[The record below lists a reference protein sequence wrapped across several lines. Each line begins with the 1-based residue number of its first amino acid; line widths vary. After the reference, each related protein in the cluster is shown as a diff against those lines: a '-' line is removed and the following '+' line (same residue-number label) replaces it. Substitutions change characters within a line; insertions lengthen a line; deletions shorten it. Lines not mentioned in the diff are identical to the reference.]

1 LPDTYLQKKYAS
13 QGFCEFPNDGEQGKL
28 RNYADCVGRPR
39 LMTKPRLTGREVQ
52 CLEWVSKGKTS
63 WETGL
68 ILGLTER
75 TVNFHLRNACTKLKV
90 YGRQAGVAQALRLG
104 LLDASY
110 RSEHPERTT
119 QPNGAP
125 TIA

>member
-1 LPDTYLQKKYAS
+1 
-13 QGFCEFPNDGEQGKL
+13 
-28 RNYADCVGRPR
+28 
-39 LMTKPRLTGREVQ
+39 MQ

-75 TVNFHLRNACTKLKV
+75 TVNFHLRNACAKLKV

-104 LLDASY
+104 LLDAPS
-110 RSEHPERTT
+110 RAEHHKRAK
-119 QPNGAP
+119 QPNEAP

>member
-1 LPDTYLQKKYAS
+1 
-13 QGFCEFPNDGEQGKL
+13 
-28 RNYADCVGRPR
+28 
-39 LMTKPRLTGREVQ
+39 MTKPRLTGREVQ

-75 TVNFHLRNACTKLKV
+75 TVNFHLRNACAKLKV

-104 LLDASY
+104 LLDAPY
-110 RSEHPERTT
+110 RVEHSEHTT

>member
-1 LPDTYLQKKYAS
+1 
-13 QGFCEFPNDGEQGKL
+13 
-28 RNYADCVGRPR
+28 
-39 LMTKPRLTGREVQ
+39 MTKPRLTGREVQ

-68 ILGLTER
+68 ILGLAER
-75 TVNFHLRNACTKLKV
+75 TVNFHLRNACAKLKV

-110 RSEHPERTT
+110 RPEHPELAT
-119 QPNGAP
+119 QANEAP

>member
-1 LPDTYLQKKYAS
+1 
-13 QGFCEFPNDGEQGKL
+13 
-28 RNYADCVGRPR
+28 
-39 LMTKPRLTGREVQ
+39 MTKPRLTGREVQ
-52 CLEWVSKGKTS
+52 CREWVSKGKSS

-75 TVNFHLRNACTKLKV
+75 SVNFHLRNACAKLKV

-104 LLDASY
+104 LLNGTPHDP
-110 RSEHPERTT
+110 EHTRLTSQATT
-119 QPNGAP
+119 QPNEAP

>member
-1 LPDTYLQKKYAS
+1 
-13 QGFCEFPNDGEQGKL
+13 
-28 RNYADCVGRPR
+28 
-39 LMTKPRLTGREVQ
+39 MTKPRLTGREVQ

-75 TVNFHLRNACTKLKV
+75 TVNFHLRNACAKLKV

-104 LLDASY
+104 LLNGIPNDP
-110 RSEHPERTT
+110 EHTRLTSQANTP
-119 QPNGAP
+119 PNEAP

>member
-1 LPDTYLQKKYAS
+1 
-13 QGFCEFPNDGEQGKL
+13 
-28 RNYADCVGRPR
+28 
-39 LMTKPRLTGREVQ
+39 MTKPRLTGREVQ

-90 YGRQAGVAQALRLG
+90 FGRQAGVAQALRLG
-104 LLDASY
+104 LLNDIPHGTPRLTLA
-110 RSEHPERTT
+110 T
-119 QPNGAP
+119 QPNEAP
-125 TIA
+125 TTA

>member
-1 LPDTYLQKKYAS
+1 
-13 QGFCEFPNDGEQGKL
+13 
-28 RNYADCVGRPR
+28 
-39 LMTKPRLTGREVQ
+39 MTKPRLTVREVQ

-63 WETGL
+63 WETGS

-75 TVNFHLRNACTKLKV
+75 TVNFHLRNACAKLKV

-104 LLDASY
+104 LLNGGAHTTPEQQPTPHT
-110 RSEHPERTT
+110 SE
-119 QPNGAP
+119 AP

>member
-1 LPDTYLQKKYAS
+1 
-13 QGFCEFPNDGEQGKL
+13 
-28 RNYADCVGRPR
+28 
-39 LMTKPRLTGREVQ
+39 MTTPSLTGREVQ

-75 TVNFHLRNACTKLKV
+75 TVNFHLRNACAKLKV

-104 LLDASY
+104 LL
-110 RSEHPERTT
+110 
-119 QPNGAP
+119 NGKPHEAFVPQSALPTNEAP